1 MTTLLRLA
9 LWVGLALSL
18 LPLADTG
25 KAEEAFEARVAEVRS
40 GHAFVLADG
49 REVRLAHIEAP
60 LPPLHRPAGSA
71 WLPAEEARQAL
82 SRLLAGQR
90 IGLRA
95 ADEARDRYG
104 RLLRH
109 AYLADG
115 RLLQAVLLHTGHTRL
130 VSLPDDAGLAEALVT
145 AEGDARRAGR
155 GLWAHNDY
163 RIRPAVP
170 DRLESDR
177 FQVVIGRIVSA
188 NRVRRG
194 AYLNFGRHW
203 KSDVTVRLDEGA
215 ASLLEE
221 AAGPVEDLAGRRVL
235 LRGWVREKDGPLIEL
250 TDHRMIE
257 FLD

>member
-1 MTTLLRLA
+1 M
-9 LWVGLALSL
+9 L
-18 LPLADTG
+18 LPLAAIG
-25 KAEEAFEARVAEVRS
+25 EAEEPFDARVAEVRS
-40 GHAFVLADG
+40 GHTFVLADG

-60 LPPLHRPAGSA
+60 LPPLHLAAGSA

-82 SRLLAGQR
+82 SRLLAGQH
-90 IGLRA
+90 IALRA
-95 ADEARDRYG
+95 AEQARDRYG

-109 AYLADG
+109 AYLDDG
-115 RLLQAVLLHTGHTRL
+115 RLLQAVLLHAGHARL
-130 VSLPDDAGLAEALVT
+130 VSLPDDAGLAEAMVM
-145 AEGDARRAGR
+145 AEGEARRDGR
-155 GLWAHNDY
+155 GLWAHTDY
-163 RIRPAVP
+163 RVRPAMP

-203 KSDVTVRLDEGA
+203 KSDVTVRLDESA

-221 AAGPVEDLAGRRVL
+221 TTGPIESLAGRRVL
-235 LRGWVREKDGPLIEL
+235 LRGWVREKDGPLIEM
-250 TDHRMIE
+250 TDHRLIE